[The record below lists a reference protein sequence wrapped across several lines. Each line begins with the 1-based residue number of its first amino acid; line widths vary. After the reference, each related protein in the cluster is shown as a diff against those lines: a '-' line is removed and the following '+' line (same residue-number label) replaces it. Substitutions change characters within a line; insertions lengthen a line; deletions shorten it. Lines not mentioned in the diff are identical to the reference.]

1 MRSYTGLPAADA
13 ANAWTSTISVA
24 KLLDIVKDDSTRK
37 NGAAVLYDLVN
48 IYERKIVEAPVTM
61 ASQNDPQRRQDAST
75 EDNISQPV
83 AGVNI
88 FAIADGR
95 HPSLQREV
103 KQKEVFYRQLKS

>member
-1 MRSYTGLPAADA
+1 
-13 ANAWTSTISVA
+13 
-24 KLLDIVKDDSTRK
+24 
-37 NGAAVLYDLVN
+37 
-48 IYERKIVEAPVTM
+48 M